1 MKRVRRFPSVN
12 PRLAGLA
19 AGTWLLAAALATV
32 CAPGCR
38 DRERE
43 RKGEEGVQVKEAV
56 EKFLDFGMSNERY
69 NHGKRELKEP
79 PAKVR
84 SRVVD
89 NTMSPRLRLEL
100 EIEVGY
106 ALAGQELERAMLE
119 NARRALAGT
128 EFQAVR
134 VRAWPGPLKRFGGTM
149 GYAVVSI
156 DGQGWDGE
164 RLGYR
169 EAKVMLA
176 EGAPKPNALDYKIL
190 CALEAEAEKLA
201 AEKGDKSKPPARA
214 PSPKAAAAAAAQLRR
229 RAEAN
234 VASALGLQVEGVRN
248 AVRKAEAYYLKE

>member
-1 MKRVRRFPSVN
+1 MLGRARAAWLVVA
-12 PRLAGLA
+12 LVGLA
-19 AGTWLLAAALATV
+19 PPA
-32 CAPGCR
+32 CH

-43 RKGEEGVQVKEAV
+43 RKGDEGTKVKEAI
-56 EKFLDFGMSNERY
+56 EKFLDFGMSNENY
-69 NHGKRELKEP
+69 DHGKREKREAA
-79 PAKVR
+79 AKVR

-100 EIEVGY
+100 EIELPY
-106 ALAGQELERAMLE
+106 DLAGKPLEDAMLD
-119 NARRALAGT
+119 NARRHLADT
-128 EFQAVR
+128 EFQAAR

-149 GYAVVSI
+149 GYAVVAV

-169 EAKVMLA
+169 EAKTMLA

-190 CALEAEAEKLA
+190 CALEAEAEKLS
-201 AEKGDKSKPPARA
+201 AEKGPDKTKPPPKAGA
-214 PSPKAAAAAAAQLRR
+214 GKAAAAAAAQVRG

-234 VASALGLQVEGVRN
+234 VAAALGLQVEGVRN

>member
-1 MKRVRRFPSVN
+1 VLLGRGR
-12 PRLAGLA
+12 A
-19 AGTWLLAAALATV
+19 AWLLVALV
-32 CAPGCR
+32 GLGAPACQG
-38 DRERE
+38 RERE
-43 RKGEEGVQVKEAV
+43 RQGDEGTKVKEAV
-56 EKFLDFGMSNERY
+56 EKFLDFGMSNENY
-69 NHGKRELKEP
+69 DHGKRERREA

-100 EIEVGY
+100 EIELPY
-106 ALAGQELERAMLE
+106 DLAGAALEGAMLD
-119 NARRALAGT
+119 NARRHLAGT
-128 EFQAVR
+128 EFQAAR

-149 GYAVVSI
+149 GYAVVSV

-169 EAKVMLA
+169 ESKVMLT

-190 CALEAEAEKLA
+190 CALEAEAEKLSGEQAPDKAKRPA
-201 AEKGDKSKPPARA
+201 AKAGAGKGAS
-214 PSPKAAAAAAAQLRR
+214 AAAAQIRG